1 VSSAT
6 FNYLVGHSL
15 SIAFDQTVQINLAE
29 SDLVLQNLT
38 TSNFVA
44 SSSMSLWYSGGT
56 NPAVVIFP
64 GLTGGVLPDGNYRV
78 TLVGSQIPG
87 ANGINLDGDNNG
99 SAGGNFT
106 FDFFVLSGDANHD
119 RVVNSADLAALAA
132 NWQAFPRNYSQG
144 DFNYDFKVDIQ
155 DLLILANHYNQVLLA
170 PPPPAM
176 PLPASLSPIILRRV
190 PIRVLLDS

>member
-1 VSSAT
+1 
-6 FNYLVGHSL
+6 
-15 SIAFDQTVQINLAE
+15 
-29 SDLVLQNLT
+29 
-38 TSNFVA
+38 
-44 SSSMSLWYSGGT
+44 MSLWYSGGT